1 MDNTNT
7 NGLEQ
12 TLQDGKLYRHV
23 NALIVA
29 HLRDSNFNQVT
40 LVNYST
46 DSVASTAYLVKKLHF
61 LLLIYFSL
69 LIRSSE
75 LVEAIIGLAFSL
87 IVFTLEQ
94 KP

>member
-1 MDNTNT
+1 MDNT

-40 LVNYST
+40 LVNNST
-46 DSVASTAYLVKKLHF
+46 DIGFFSAYLVSFFVVNLF
-61 LLLIYFSL
+61 LF
-69 LIRSSE
+69 
-75 LVEAIIGLAFSL
+75 VNK
-87 IVFTLEQ
+87 VV
-94 KP
+94 